1 MNKFV
6 KRTTVRDIEI
16 AGNKFEVDFGKD
28 HIRFVFQ
35 RVAEESQNVV
45 NAIEKGLSPEDEY
58 NAVVEANKKIFEK
71 AINDIIGDIGASE
84 KIFQEDKSAVFH
96 ADVYTFLVEQFMEV
110 INAESPYNP
119 KRVK

>member
-1 MNKFV
+1 MKKFV
-6 KRTTVRDIEI
+6 KRDTVREVEI
-16 AGNKFEVDFGKD
+16 ANNKFKVDFGKD

-35 RVAEESQNVV
+35 RVAEESQNVA

-71 AINDIIGDIGASE
+71 AINDIIGEITASE
-84 KIFQEDKSAVFH
+84 KIFAEDKSAVFH

>member
-1 MNKFV
+1 MKKFV

-16 AGNKFEVDFGKD
+16 ADNKFNVDFGKD

-35 RVAEESQNVV
+35 RVAEESQNVANTV
-45 NAIEKGLSPEDEY
+45 EKGLSPEDEY

-71 AINDIIGDIGASE
+71 AINDIIGDITASE

-110 INAESPYNP
+110 INAESPYSP